1 MAWHRPRRLCARR
14 EAKHRRQGG
23 QALTP
28 NTLRA
33 GAHPKA
39 RQAGAHPENLAGRR
53 PPEGPAGRRPPGIP
67 GAHPGRAEVPGLEP
81 AGTIRNHQGEDCP
94 RNSGGVFHE
103 RRGAVWPR
111 WRDRPDTRPPIP
123 HTRPAGGHPACPGAH
138 PGRAETPGVEPAP
151 TPGIPGR
158 QADTLRA
165 QALTRD
171 VRKPRESSQRPPP
184 GYPAGR
190 RTPCV
195 PRRSPGTCGNPGSRA
210 SAHPRDTRPA
220 GGHPACPGAHPGRAE
235 TPGVEPADTPGITG
249 AGDCPRDGGAVCAD
263 TLGAQSG
270 LGGGIASGCW

>member
-39 RQAGAHPENLAGRR
+39 RQAGAHPGYPALTRGVRRSRDSSQRAPSGITRGRTARETVGASSTNAGARS
-53 PPEGPAGRRPPGIP
+53 
-67 GAHPGRAEVPGLEP
+67 GL
-81 AGTIRNHQGEDCP
+81 
-94 RNSGGVFHE
+94 GGVIA
-103 RRGAVWPR
+103 RI
-111 WRDRPDTRPPIP
+111 PD
-123 HTRPAGGHPACPGAH
+123 HPS
-138 PGRAETPGVEPAP
+138 R
-151 TPGIPGR
+151 IPGR

-195 PRRSPGTCGNPGSRA
+195 
-210 SAHPRDTRPA
+210 
-220 GGHPACPGAHPGRAE
+220 PGAHPGRAE

>member
-1 MAWHRPRRLCARR
+1 MCPPRS
-14 EAKHRRQGG
+14 EAPPTG
-23 QALTP
+23 
-28 NTLRA
+28 RA
-33 GAHPKA
+33 GAHPEYL
-39 RQAGAHPENLAGRR
+39 AGRRPPEGPAGRRYPENLAGRR

-123 HTRPAGGHPACPGAH
+123 HSRPAGGHPACPGAH
-138 PGRAETPGVEPAP
+138 P
-151 TPGIPGR
+151 
-158 QADTLRA
+158 
-165 QALTRD
+165 D
-171 VRKPRESSQRPPP
+171 VRKPLSSQRPPP

-190 RTPCV
+190 RTPCA

>member
-1 MAWHRPRRLCARR
+1 MCIRDSCVPA
-14 EAKHRRQGG
+14 AKRSTADR
-23 QALTP
+23 
-28 NTLRA
+28 
-33 GAHPKA
+33 
-39 RQAGAHPENLAGRR
+39 AGRR
-53 PPEGPAGRRPPGIP
+53 SPRIPCGQAPTRRPGRQAPTRDTRRSP
-67 GAHPGRAEVPGLEP
+67 GACGGPGTRP
-81 AGTIRNHQGEDCP
+81 AGTMRNHQGEDCP

-111 WRDRPDTRPPIP
+111 WRDRPDSRPPIP
-123 HTRPAGGHPACPGAH
+123 HSRRAGGHPACPGAH

-165 QALTRD
+165 QALTR
-171 VRKPRESSQRPPP
+171 
-184 GYPAGR
+184 
-190 RTPCV
+190 
-195 PRRSPGTCGNPGSRA
+195 TCGNPCRA

-220 GGHPACPGAHPGRAE
+220 GGHPARPGAHPGRAE
-235 TPGVEPADTPGITG
+235 TPGVEPAPTPGITG